1 MTPLQE
7 AVMKLTPLD
16 IQQQQFTMRFRGFD
30 VREVDLF
37 LEQMANTFEQL
48 HRENEALKE
57 EILRLRRESQGLKKR
72 EETFKRA
79 MIHSQKVLDNMRENA
94 EKQAELIVAEAE
106 IKGDKIVHRAQNRL
120 NHLQED
126 ITELRRQRVQI
137 EVEINAII
145 EAHAKLLKISRESMQ
160 AADDKDDKVAILS
173 NSST

>member
-1 MTPLQE
+1 
-7 AVMKLTPLD
+7 MKLTPLD

-48 HRENEALKE
+48 QRDNETLKE
-57 EILRLRRESQGLKKR
+57 EILRLRRESHGLKKR

-79 MIHSQKVLDNMRENA
+79 MLHSQKVLENMKDNA

-106 IKGDKIVHRAQNRL
+106 IKADKIIHHAQSRL
-120 NHLQED
+120 SRLQED

-137 EVEINAII
+137 EVEINAVI
-145 EAHAKLLKISRESMQ
+145 EAHAKLLKICRESMQ
-160 AADDKDDKVAILS
+160 TADENDTKVAVLS
-173 NSST
+173 NTAT